1 MPYKPIRK
9 SDRLPYKQ
17 GLLFSLLGVLI
28 LVEVMTVF
36 AVLASQRFATERA
49 LIEYTNELLR
59 SVVDE
64 TRENAAGYL
73 KRAEDSVMLAT
84 GIIESGLFPTT
95 EPARLDR
102 YFLQQ
107 LQVIPQI
114 DAIFFGDD
122 NGQFVFS
129 KKLSGGERFVSKLIL
144 PSQAA
149 NERVRL
155 IKRDRQLVE
164 QENRLDPNDRFDP
177 RQRPWYSL
185 ALSNGDSTVWTDPYI
200 FYTSQQPGLTVA
212 RAVRDDAGRPLGV
225 VGADVELSAI
235 SDFLKTQR
243 VGSSGAAFVIYGNG
257 DVLAHPSHGDLAE
270 TNTDGQLRLLKLA
283 DVDPIAA
290 YAGERLQR
298 KLDDLA
304 SLDEAH
310 YDRFDLGKERYL
322 AMFVPLVAHG
332 SQPWLMGVYAPED
345 ELARKI
351 REGQRESIVLG
362 VAVSLLV
369 VTAAVMVG
377 MVLLRPIY
385 TLQQQA
391 REDPLTGLLNR
402 RSFDGMAERRLRIG
416 ARNRQDACALMID
429 IDGFKPIN
437 DSHGHAI
444 GDEVLQAIS
453 KRLSAGISTLDLVG
467 RYGGEEFAVLLPGTQ
482 LSQAERVAERLR
494 RHIEEESI
502 VTSVGPISV
511 TVSIGIAE
519 REPYDEPLDSL
530 LHRAD
535 LGLLEAKR
543 GGRNRVAIAS

>member
-1 MPYKPIRK
+1 MRNK
-9 SDRLPYKQ
+9 SNRIKDRLPYKQ
-17 GLLFSLLGVLI
+17 GLIFSLLGVLI

-73 KRAEDSVMLAT
+73 KRAEDSVRLAT
-84 GIIESGLFPTT
+84 GVIESGLFPIS
-95 EPARLDR
+95 EPGRLDS

-107 LQVIPQI
+107 LKVIPQI
-114 DAIFFGDD
+114 DAIYFGDGS
-122 NGQFVFS
+122 GQFIFS
-129 KKLSGGERFVSKLIL
+129 KKIQGGEQFVSKLIL
-144 PSQAA
+144 PSRPPG
-149 NERVRL
+149 ERMVTL
-155 IKRDRQLVE
+155 IERNRQLAA
-164 QENRLDPNDRFDP
+164 QSRRDDPTDQFDP
-177 RQRPWYSL
+177 RKRPWYSL
-185 ALSNGDSTVWTDPYI
+185 ALSSGDSVWTDPYI
-200 FYTSQQPGLTVA
+200 FYTSQQPGLSVA
-212 RAVRDDAGRPLGV
+212 RTVRDPDGRPIGV

-257 DVLAHPSHGDLAE
+257 DVLAHPRSSKLAE
-270 TNTDGQLRLLKLA
+270 TDASGQLRLLKLP

-290 YAGERLQR
+290 YAGERLR
-298 KLDDLA
+298 NKLDDLA
-304 SLDEAH
+304 KLEEAH

-322 AMFVPLVAHG
+322 AMFVPLIAHG
-332 SQPWLMGVYAPED
+332 SKPWLMGVYAPED

-402 RSFDGMAERRLRIG
+402 RSFDGTAQRRLRID
-416 ARNRQDACALMID
+416 ARNRQQASALMID
-429 IDGFKPIN
+429 IDAFKPIN

-453 KRLSAGISTLDLVG
+453 NRLLAGVSTSDIVG
-467 RYGGEEFAVLLPGTQ
+467 RYGGEEFAVLLPTTS
-482 LSQAERVAERLR
+482 LSRASLVAERLR
-494 RHIEEESI
+494 MHIEEEPI
-502 VTSVGPISV
+502 MTSAGAISV
-511 TVSIGIAE
+511 TVSIGVAE
-519 REPYDEPLDSL
+519 QAGHDESLDSL

-535 LGLLEAKR
+535 LALLEAKR
-543 GGRNRVAIAS
+543 SGRNRVASPA